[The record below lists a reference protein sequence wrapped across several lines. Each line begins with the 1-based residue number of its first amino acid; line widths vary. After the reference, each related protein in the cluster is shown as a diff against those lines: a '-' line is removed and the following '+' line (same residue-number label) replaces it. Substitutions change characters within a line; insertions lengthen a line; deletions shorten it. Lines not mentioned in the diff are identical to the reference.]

1 MLKHGIGIHIEAP
14 VPSYTENKALW
25 SVWLNISNR
34 RYDPTLAA
42 HTAFAELRRFEKI
55 NGIHSV
61 SLVEVQAET
70 ADETLFLITANRSAF
85 GVEPLAQAVI
95 QLGVEQAR
103 RWIEYTPPTD
113 NETERAISYGYPVA
127 HTWEVHG
134 SGRAVWER
142 LNRAL
147 CGGMVSV
154 DIVFTSPV
162 VTVRAWVQPDE
173 SVRDLDSTIRRVAA
187 GGAA

>member
-1 MLKHGIGIHIEAP
+1 MLKHGIGIYVEPP
-14 VPSYTENKALW
+14 VKQPKNELAWRVRLE
-25 SVWLNISNR
+25 IGNR
-34 RYDPTLAA
+34 RYDPELAA
-42 HTAFAELRRFEKI
+42 QFALAELSRFQHI
-55 NGIHSV
+55 AGIHNV
-61 SLVEVQAET
+61 SLMQTQGEAES
-70 ADETLFLITANRSAF
+70 TLLLITTNPNAI
-85 GVEPLAQAVI
+85 GVEPIVKAVI
-95 QLGVEQAR
+95 QVGINQAR

-113 NETERAISYGYPVA
+113 DETERAISYGYPVA

-154 DIVFTSPV
+154 DIVFASPV

-173 SVRDLDSTIRRVAA
+173 SVRDLDSAIRRVAA